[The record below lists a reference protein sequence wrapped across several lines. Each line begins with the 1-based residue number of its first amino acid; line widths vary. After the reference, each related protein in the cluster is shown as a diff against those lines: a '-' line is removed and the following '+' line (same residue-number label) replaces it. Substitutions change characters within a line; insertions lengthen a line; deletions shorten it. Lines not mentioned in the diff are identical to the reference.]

1 MNDGSSKR
9 ESKVL
14 ILRMENTGERHI
26 LQQEFNNEAEFYNHT
41 MHIATYNYALG
52 LVKGKK
58 VLDYGSG
65 SGYGAYILSKE
76 AKSVIGADISQEA
89 VEYSN
94 KEYVQ
99 GNLNFKHI
107 ADLSNEKFDVI
118 TSFQVI
124 EHVSNDEK
132 YLRDL
137 KKLLLPGGSLIIST
151 PDKKDRL
158 FNYIQKPWNIF
169 HLKEY
174 TGKSLG
180 HLLTKYFNDVTVL
193 KIGSES
199 DFIHYEI
206 ARTKKQRLITLPC
219 SLSIYPNFIR
229 VFLLTLQAKLYRVV
243 SSVRNKQ
250 KIESNTNKVTS
261 AVEYTLKQE
270 EILFKKEIEFSTDLL
285 VISKNTLKSK

>member
-94 KEYVQ
+94 KEYIQ

-107 ADLSNEKFDVI
+107 ADLANEKFDVI
-118 TSFQVI
+118 TS
-124 EHVSNDEK
+124 
-132 YLRDL
+132 Y
-137 KKLLLPGGSLIIST
+137 
-151 PDKKDRL
+151 
-158 FNYIQKPWNIF
+158 
-169 HLKEY
+169 
-174 TGKSLG
+174 
-180 HLLTKYFNDVTVL
+180 
-193 KIGSES
+193 
-199 DFIHYEI
+199 
-206 ARTKKQRLITLPC
+206 
-219 SLSIYPNFIR
+219 
-229 VFLLTLQAKLYRVV
+229 
-243 SSVRNKQ
+243 
-250 KIESNTNKVTS
+250 
-261 AVEYTLKQE
+261 
-270 EILFKKEIEFSTDLL
+270 
-285 VISKNTLKSK
+285 